1 MELTFTTTKRGER
14 LLQINNAELCYK
26 NFEGR
31 GDRFNRE
38 GDRNFA
44 VKILSED
51 VKDALIN
58 DVNEYGA
65 AWNVKIKPPR
75 EDGDEPFMYM
85 NVKVKFTAY
94 GPNVYLKSGNAEPVR
109 LDEES
114 IECLDNMDIASVDL
128 DIRAYD
134 DEINGRGFRSAYLQ
148 SIYVVQDFSR
158 DRFASRF
165 NQPAG
170 Y

>member
-1 MELTFTTTKRGER
+1 MELTFTNSNRGER
-14 LLQINNAELCYK
+14 ILQINDANICYK
-26 NFEGR
+26 NFAGV

-44 VKILSED
+44 LIIPTED
-51 VKDALIN
+51 IKDALLD

-94 GPNVYLKSGNAEPVR
+94 GPNVYLKSGNATPVR
-109 LDEES
+109 LDEDS
-114 IECLDNMDIASVDL
+114 IECLDQIDIASVDL

-134 DEINGRGFRSAYLQ
+134 DAINGRGFRSAYLQ
-148 SIYVVQDFSR
+148 SIYVVQDLSR
-158 DRFASRF
+158 DRFAARD
-165 NQPAG
+165 
-170 Y
+170 

>member
-1 MELTFTTTKRGER
+1 MELTFTNSKRGER
-14 LLQINNAELCYK
+14 ILQINDAAITYK
-26 NFEGR
+26 NFAGV

-44 VKILSED
+44 LIIPSEEI
-51 VKDALIN
+51 KDALLE
-58 DVNEYGA
+58 DVNEFGA
-65 AWNVKIKPPR
+65 AWNVKIKQKEEY
-75 EDGDEPFMYM
+75 EDPFMYM

-94 GPNVYLKSGNAEPVR
+94 GPNIYLKSGDADPVR
-109 LDEES
+109 LDEDTV
-114 IECLDNMDIASVDL
+114 ECLDQIDIASVDL

-158 DRFASRF
+158 DRFASRR
-165 NQPAG
+165 
-170 Y
+170 

>member
-1 MELTFTTTKRGER
+1 
-14 LLQINNAELCYK
+14 
-26 NFEGR
+26 
-31 GDRFNRE
+31 
-38 GDRNFA
+38 
-44 VKILSED
+44 
-51 VKDALIN
+51 
-58 DVNEYGA
+58 
-65 AWNVKIKPPR
+65 
-75 EDGDEPFMYM
+75 MYM
-85 NVKVKFTAY
+85 NVKVKFTAF

-114 IECLDNMDIASVDL
+114 IECLDQMDIASVDL

-165 NQPAG
+165 NQTAG

>member
-14 LLQINNAELCYK
+14 ILQINDARITYK
-26 NFEGR
+26 NFTGA

-44 VKILSED
+44 LIIPSEEI
-51 VKDALIN
+51 KDALIN

-75 EDGDEPFMYM
+75 EDGDDPFMYM
-85 NVKVKFTAY
+85 NVKVKFTAF

-114 IECLDNMDIASVDL
+114 IECLDQMDIASVDL

-165 NQPAG
+165 NQTAD

>member
-14 LLQINNAELCYK
+14 ILQINDAKITYK
-26 NFEGR
+26 NFTGA
-31 GDRFNRE
+31 GDGFNRA

-44 VKILSED
+44 LIIPSED
-51 VKDALIN
+51 IKDALIN

-75 EDGDEPFMYM
+75 EDGDDPFMYM
-85 NVKVKFTAY
+85 NVKVKFTAF
-94 GPNVYLKSGNAEPVR
+94 GPNVYLKSGNAEPIR

-114 IECLDNMDIASVDL
+114 IKCLDQMDIASVDL

-165 NQPAG
+165 NQQAG

>member
-1 MELTFTTTKRGER
+1 MELTFTTSNRGER
-14 LLQINNAELCYK
+14 ILQINDAHICYR
-26 NFEGR
+26 NFAGV

-44 VKILSED
+44 LIIPND
-51 VKDALIN
+51 DIKDALIE

-65 AWNVKIKPPR
+65 AWNVKIKG
-75 EDGDEPFMYM
+75 EEGEEPFMYM
-85 NVKVKFTAY
+85 AVKVKFTAY
-94 GPNVYLKSGNAEPVR
+94 GPNIYLKSGDADPVR
-109 LDEES
+109 LDEDS
-114 IECLDNMDIASVDL
+114 VKCLDQIDIESVDL

-158 DRFASRF
+158 DRFASRR
-165 NQPAG
+165 
-170 Y
+170 